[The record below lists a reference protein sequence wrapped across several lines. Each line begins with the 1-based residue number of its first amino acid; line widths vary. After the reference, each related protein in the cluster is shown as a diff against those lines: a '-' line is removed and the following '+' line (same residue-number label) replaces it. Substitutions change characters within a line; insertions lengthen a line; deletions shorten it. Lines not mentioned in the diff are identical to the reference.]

1 MASYVEMI
9 GSKKR
14 KHEKEE
20 ESESF
25 PQGGKSLKVL
35 GFIHILS

>member
-20 ESESF
+20 ESESL

-35 GFIHILS
+35 CFIHISS

>member
-20 ESESF
+20 KSESL
-25 PQGGKSLKVL
+25 PQEGKSLKVL
-35 GFIHILS
+35 RFINILS